1 MAVGQARLELFIF
14 FELGVM
20 NTKHRSAK
28 LNILEPWEFGTEKAI
43 DVTIVDK
50 NGTEYLFSLITPL
63 PIRGKKIEY
72 LIGQPRDEQSLDILS
87 DKTSG
92 TISLNMVYAEE
103 LNAENFGRYSM
114 RNFRGNFLLGEII
127 V

>member
-1 MAVGQARLELFIF
+1 
-14 FELGVM
+14 M